1 MSEEM
6 IEYGLSVSLEAS
18 PRTPT
23 TPRGNAD
30 DAAEDATDV
39 CYAPPRKPSFARLM
53 AEMETEPEQQEQE
66 TEEVEEYEGGEG
78 GEPTTTTTREVSISP
93 RVLFTESSRS
103 RSRIRSGDSGGV
115 MIRRNLSAD
124 FLNLDTSLSP
134 VSFGTSTSVRK
145 DAAASAVEK
154 TESIGECGVC
164 YSQLPLR
171 SNHVF
176 TLCGHL
182 FCLRCLL
189 KWWDNATTCPNC
201 RAELLE
207 QEEYLEEAAEAAEAG
222 TGVAGAVEAAEV
234 EAEVEAEALA
244 MAASLA
250 EAYAE
255 ENNGTW
261 MRREFWNGRAPHLIE
276 TDDDDADADADAD
289 AASVSPSHYSTRLT
303 RYLYQDVEWNWTEQP
318 HYDDPIIPT
327 LNTAEIEGLRENRE
341 IAMTLFA
348 RMRFREFLFD
358 SGTHVTSSAV
368 VAASAE
374 PVQFTGV
381 RDGAFIRKE
390 DWTRIMYFQRLVWRC
405 NSYHSV
411 MYEFVIRRTSE
422 ISPVC
427 EVNIFGFVK
436 DILIQRV
443 ADTDADAAGAG
454 TMAVAAHDDDDD
466 DDTNWQDIY
475 EYAFVA
481 DVFTP
486 TDFYLTTYGPSLR
499 SYGGYNMEEG
509 TITTQEVTI
518 PFSNVRRLYRI
529 CGHDRS

>member
-1 MSEEM
+1 MSGET

-23 TPRGNAD
+23 TPCGNSD
-30 DAAEDATDV
+30 DAADV
-39 CYAPPRKPSFARLM
+39 CYAPPRKQSFARLM
-53 AEMETEPEQQEQE
+53 VETEAEAENDDG
-66 TEEVEEYEGGEG
+66 EEGED
-78 GEPTTTTTREVSISP
+78 EPTTTTTREVSISP
-93 RVLFTESSRS
+93 RVLFTNRA
-103 RSRIRSGDSGGV
+103 ISGTRRRNGV
-115 MIRRNLSAD
+115 IIRRNLSDD
-124 FLNLDTSLSP
+124 FFNLETSLSP
-134 VSFGTSTSVRK
+134 VSFGTSTSVRI
-145 DAAASAVEK
+145 DAAASTAK
-154 TESIGECGVC
+154 KLESGVGECGVC
-164 YSQLPLR
+164 YSQLPLH

-182 FCLRCLL
+182 FCLRCVL
-189 KWWDNATTCPNC
+189 KWWDNATTCPIC

-207 QEEYLEEAAEAAEAG
+207 KECPEAEAEADAEAEAG
-222 TGVAGAVEAAEV
+222 VADAEMAADTEMVAGEAFAI
-234 EAEVEAEALA
+234 AQ
-244 MAASLA
+244 
-250 EAYAE
+250 AYAE
-255 ENNGTW
+255 ENNGIW
-261 MRREFWNGRAPHLIE
+261 MRREFWNDRVPHLIE
-276 TDDDDADADADAD
+276 TDDESDAAD
-289 AASVSPSHYSTRLT
+289 AADNAPAPAYSSNDESSAATTPSVSPSHYSTRLT
-303 RYLYQDVEWNWTEQP
+303 RYLYQDVEWNWAEQA
-318 HYDDPIIPT
+318 HYDDSIIPT

-348 RMRFREFLFD
+348 RMRFREILFD

-374 PVQFTGV
+374 PVHFTGV
-381 RDGAFIRKE
+381 RNGAFIRKE
-390 DWTRIMYFQRLVWRC
+390 DWTRIMYFQRLLWRC

-422 ISPVC
+422 MSPVC

-436 DILIQRV
+436 DVLIQRV
-443 ADTDADAAGAG
+443 TTANTYVDA
-454 TMAVAAHDDDDD
+454 VSND

-499 SYGGYNMEEG
+499 SYGGFNMEEG

-518 PFSNVRRLYRI
+518 LFSNVRRIYRI
-529 CGHDRS
+529 CGHERS